1 MAAGD
6 LIRRVAD
13 LSWALLRAGQLN
25 THDSWPR
32 PRLLA
37 YQHARFLRLVRYA
50 QVFSPFYAD
59 LYRGIEIDGALN
71 VTRLPVV
78 TKRLLMEHFETVVTD
93 PRLRRAELERHLSV
107 AREDESYLSRYRV
120 VATAGTSGLRG
131 IFVYDRDAWRTVLAN
146 TIRWQRLTGI
156 TPRLP
161 DRIRICSIGADSPMH
176 VTNRIPLSVNVGLF
190 RLRHIEATEP
200 ISNQV
205 EALNAFQPHALLPYP
220 SIAALLA
227 REQIAGRLAIRPEV
241 VATHSELLTPEMSR
255 LIEQAWGRIPYNHY
269 GLTEEPHV
277 GTDCSVH
284 AGIHLFEDT
293 CMLEVVNDEH
303 QPLPD
308 GVMGTRYLLTNLY
321 NRTLPLIRYEV
332 TDMLCRA
339 AERCECGRPFALLQG
354 IVGRAEDLLR
364 LQRIDGTG
372 EIAVAPMLIS
382 LAIESFPT
390 VHEYAAEHDAEGI
403 HIRLV
408 VPNAGERPRIVSEL
422 PERLHADIA
431 RHGAVAP
438 TITLSVVEAL
448 DRSAQRMGKLNVVE
462 RRRAA
467 GAVEVAS

>member
-1 MAAGD
+1 
-6 LIRRVAD
+6 
-13 LSWALLRAGQLN
+13 
-25 THDSWPR
+25 
-32 PRLLA
+32 
-37 YQHARFLRLVRYA
+37 
-50 QVFSPFYAD
+50 
-59 LYRGIEIDGALN
+59 
-71 VTRLPVV
+71 
-78 TKRLLMEHFETVVTD
+78 
-93 PRLRRAELERHLSV
+93 
-107 AREDESYLSRYRV
+107 
-120 VATAGTSGLRG
+120 
-131 IFVYDRDAWRTVLAN
+131 
-146 TIRWQRLTGI
+146 
-156 TPRLP
+156 
-161 DRIRICSIGADSPMH
+161 
-176 VTNRIPLSVNVGLF
+176 LF
-190 RLRHIEATEP
+190 GLRHIAATEQ

-205 EALNAFQPHALLPYP
+205 AAPNRFQPHALLPYP

-364 LQRIDGTG
+364 LQRVDGTG
-372 EIAVAPMLIS
+372 EVAVAPMLIS

-390 VHEYAAEHDAEGI
+390 VHEYAAEHDTEGI

-408 VPNAGERPRIVSEL
+408 VPNADERPRIVSEL
-422 PERLHADIA
+422 RERLHADIA
-431 RHGAVAP
+431 RQGAVAP
-438 TITLSVVEAL
+438 AITLSVVEAL